1 MAALLIL
8 LGIAIGAATA
18 WLIAR
23 GRAGAETAGLRAE
36 LELERRTTA
45 EKVALL
51 EEAKAGLETSFKALS
66 AQALQQNNESFLSL
80 AKHELDPIK
89 QSLEKVDRQAQEL
102 ERARR
107 EAYGALNQRLLTV
120 AEGQEKLR
128 TETGNLVTAL
138 RAPHVRGRWGETQLR
153 TVLEIAGMIEHCDF
167 VVQSS
172 ERDGD
177 GNLLRPD
184 VVVRLPG
191 DKQVVIDAKVPL
203 AAYLDGLRDD
213 LDVDARLAHMRD
225 HARQLRDHVL
235 KLSAKRYWQQLPA
248 TPDFVIMFLPDE
260 TFLRAALEIDGALNE
275 DAWRANVILASPSTT
290 LTLLRSIAVA
300 WQQETVAE
308 SAREVNRLGRELY
321 ERLGTFAGHLR
332 GLGNSL
338 NSAVG
343 AYNKAVG
350 SLESRVLV
358 TARRF
363 PEHGVS
369 GDVLPDLQPL
379 EQQARPLQALE
390 LTSGDQPG
398 LPRAVDAA

>member
-1 MAALLIL
+1 MAALYIVI
-8 LGIAIGAATA
+8 GIALGAVAA
-18 WLIAR
+18 WLLAR
-23 GRAGAETAGLRAE
+23 R
-36 LELERRTTA
+36 ELERERRSA
-45 EKVALL
+45 QEKLALL
-51 EEAKAGLETSFKALS
+51 EQGKSDLETFRALS
-66 AQALQQNNESFLSL
+66 AQALQQNSESFLTL
-80 AKHELDPIK
+80 ARHELEPVR
-89 QSLEKVDRQAQEL
+89 QSVERVQRQAEQL
-102 ERARR
+102 EQARR
-107 EAYGALNQRLLTV
+107 QSYGALTQQLAAMQV
-120 AEGQEKLR
+120 GQERLR

-153 TVLEIAGMIEHCDF
+153 RVLEIAGMVEHCDF
-167 VVQSS
+167 VVQAS

-177 GNLLRPD
+177 GHLLRPD

-191 DKQVVIDAKVPL
+191 GKHVVVDAKAPL
-203 AAYLDGLRDD
+203 AAYLDAVGE
-213 LDVDARLAHMRD
+213 DVDADTRLARLRD
-225 HARQLRDHVL
+225 HARQVRDHVQ
-235 KLSAKRYWQQLPA
+235 KLSSKRYHEQFEA
-248 TPDFVIMFLPDE
+248 APDFVIMFLPDE
-260 TFLRAALEIDGALNE
+260 AFLRAALETDAALNE
-275 DAWRANVILASPSTT
+275 DAWRARVILASPSTL
-290 LTLLRSIAVA
+290 LTLLRTIAVA

-363 PEHGVS
+363 PDHGVS
-369 GDVLPDLQPL
+369 GEPPPELQPL

-390 LTSGDQPG
+390 LMDDDG
-398 LPRAVDAA
+398 PRAVDAA